1 MDNLLDREP
10 VTEQGQPY
18 TGGGSIMRALN
29 EVVSDALDHRWF
41 YVAGLE
47 VNYKFILSSSVKD
60 LCDYIAE
67 GKLCR
72 SVGGDRMTDNGH
84 GPGTTYPGISFLV
97 PINAKPGG
105 PGTPLCTAEPL
116 PPARPNNGHRN
127 TPLAYRGESC
137 LPDLRQGFSPSL
149 PNSQRAGPSRS
160 FPDIIM
166 DDEGQIILCPVC
178 ERSTIDRTGRNL
190 LACVSCGHE
199 WVGAL

>member
-1 MDNLLDREP
+1 MDNLLDREL
-10 VTEQGQPY
+10 VTEQGSAY

-29 EVVSDALDHRWF
+29 DVIVDALDHRWF

-72 SVGGDRMTDNGH
+72 SVGGDRMTDHGH
-84 GPGTTYPGISFLV
+84 GPGTTFPGITFLV
-97 PINAKPGG
+97 PIDLPGG
-105 PGTPLCTAEPL
+105 PGSPPEPAL
-116 PPARPNNGHRN
+116 PFPPARLNNGHST
-127 TPLAYRGESC
+127 TPLQHDRG
-137 LPDLRQGFSPSL
+137 GVYPS
-149 PNSQRAGPSRS
+149 PSRS
-160 FPDIIM
+160 FPDIVM